1 MVEIF
6 RTNVEN
12 KIDAE
17 IVIKYLKINLP
28 HTIINFDLEDCDR
41 ILRVENII
49 INEVYEVQ
57 LLVKKLGFICS
68 HI

>member
-12 KIDAE
+12 KNDAE
-17 IVIKYLKINLP
+17 MAINYLKTNLP

-49 INEVYEVQ
+49 INEVYEFQ
-57 LLVKKLGFICS
+57 LLVKTLGFICS

>member
-6 RTNVEN
+6 RTNIEN

-17 IVIKYLKINLP
+17 IVINYLKTNLP

-41 ILRVENII
+41 ILRVKNII
-49 INEVYEVQ
+49 NNEVYEIQ

-68 HI
+68 PI